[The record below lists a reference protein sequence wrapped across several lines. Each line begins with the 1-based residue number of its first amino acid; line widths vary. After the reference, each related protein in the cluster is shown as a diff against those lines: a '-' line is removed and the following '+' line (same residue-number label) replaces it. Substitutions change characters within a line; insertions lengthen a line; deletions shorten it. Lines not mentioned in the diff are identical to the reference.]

1 MGRGQK
7 GDVAER
13 APGAA
18 STQGAEH
25 EDGAR
30 EEADS
35 QQTVERHPRVVPSPA
50 DSLLEQALCLCH
62 RLGARLA
69 DLQGG
74 ACCTNKSLGALRFMD
89 ALTELLWHA
98 HVGVPNSATTASRL
112 LSPQPRLPAPHP

>member
-1 MGRGQK
+1 MRTEP
-7 GDVAER
+7 ER
-13 APGAA
+13 RLIPNRQLSGIPGW
-18 STQGAEH
+18 S
-25 EDGAR
+25 
-30 EEADS
+30 
-35 QQTVERHPRVVPSPA
+35 PSPA

-74 ACCTNKSLGALRFMD
+74 ACCTSRSLGALRFMD